1 LRTGLGLIALVTF
14 CAGCAPVS
22 KLPDL
27 DKNDVKAEQR
37 REQIA
42 QMRSYFTEL
51 HRVHTVSYRIRVAN
65 TSFCRDR
72 VAAQI
77 GLFAATPQ
85 SLPQRFRSFAYEA
98 MDLSWARPT
107 VISLVDGAPA
117 ARAGILDHDEIISL
131 DGELIPVTGTARWMD
146 RWFKKNGEKE
156 VSINLRRKGEDKT
169 VTVKP
174 VTGCSIPIQYVVDDE
189 ANAYTDDRRIVI
201 QSGIVALAKTDA
213 QLATVIGHE
222 LGHVWLQ
229 HLSKHLVNAAIGTI
243 AGAAVDGSF
252 LLGAI
257 WTGGAFTREFQKAGL
272 RAYSV
277 AFEREADYVG
287 AYFAA
292 RAGYDLA
299 GVEEFW
305 WAMGQA
311 HPDSLRFARSH
322 PLAPVRFVQM
332 KGVAEEI
339 AGKQRKHLPLVPDLK
354 TIAADGQAS
363 DPSETRGASAL
374 TPE

>member
-1 LRTGLGLIALVTF
+1 MRTCLGLIALLAL
-14 CAGCAPVS
+14 CAGCGPVS

-27 DKNDVKAEQR
+27 DKDEVKAEQR

-42 QMRSYFTEL
+42 QMRAYYSEL
-51 HRVHTVSYRIRVAN
+51 HRVHGVAYRIRVAN
-65 TSFCRDR
+65 GSFCRDR

-85 SLPQRFRSFAYEA
+85 SLPQRFRSFAHEA

-107 VISLVDGAPA
+107 AISVVEGSPA
-117 ARAGILDHDEIISL
+117 AQAGIRDRDEIISL
-131 DGELIPVTGTARWMD
+131 DGELIPVTGTESWIEK
-146 RWFKKNGEKE
+146 WLKKNGEKE
-156 VSINLRRKGEDKT
+156 VSINLRRNGEDKT

-174 VTGCSIPIQYVVDDE
+174 VIGCSIPVEYVTADE

-201 QSGIVALAKTDA
+201 NSGIVALAKTDA
-213 QLATVIGHE
+213 QLATIIGHE
-222 LGHVWLQ
+222 LGHVWLR
-229 HLSKHLVNAAIGTI
+229 HGAKKLGNAVLGAV

-257 WTGGAFTREFQKAGL
+257 WTNGAFTREFQKAGL

-292 RAGYDLA
+292 RAGYDLTGA
-299 GVEEFW
+299 EEIW
-305 WAMGQA
+305 WAMGQT
-311 HPDSLRFARSH
+311 HPDSLRFARTH
-322 PLAPVRFVQM
+322 PMAPMRFVQM
-332 KGVAEEI
+332 KRAAAEI
-339 AGKQRKHLPLVPDLK
+339 AEKQRNHLPLVPDLK
-354 TIAADGQAS
+354 QLADAQAGEAADVKAS
-363 DPSETRGASAL
+363 LR
-374 TPE
+374 PE